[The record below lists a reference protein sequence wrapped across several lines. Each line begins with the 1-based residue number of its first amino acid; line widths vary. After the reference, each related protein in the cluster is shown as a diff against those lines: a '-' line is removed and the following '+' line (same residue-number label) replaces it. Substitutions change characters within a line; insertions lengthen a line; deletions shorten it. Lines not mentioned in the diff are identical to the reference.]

1 MGETLSFKYGKKVL
15 PVILLLD
22 ASGSMSD
29 NGKIGTLNE
38 AVREMLQ
45 SFAEASTNNV
55 DIHVAVVKFGGD
67 AQIAMPLGAASTL
80 SENYGDLRAGGMTP
94 LGKALTLAK
103 QNIIERK
110 DVIPSAGT
118 YRPMVVLVS
127 DGMPNDEWHAPLDSF
142 VKQGRSSKC
151 TRMAMGIRVPKGT
164 PAYSVLE
171 EFVSDKE
178 FVFSADQADQIK
190 NFFKFVTISTIAM
203 TGASSANAA
212 SSVRAVIDADD
223 DDDDDDDLF

>member
-1 MGETLSFKYGKKVL
+1 MEEKLSFKYGKKVL

-22 ASGSMSD
+22 ASGSMSN
-29 NGKIGTLNE
+29 NGNINTLNE
-38 AVREMLQ
+38 AVKDMLQ
-45 SFAEASTNNV
+45 SFADASDNNA
-55 DIHVAVVKFGGD
+55 DIHVAIVKFGGD
-67 AQIAMPLGAASTL
+67 AQIVMPLQLAGDVL
-80 SENYGDLRAGGMTP
+80 KNYNDLRADGTTP

-127 DGMPNDEWHAPLDSF
+127 DGMPNDDWRGPLDMF
-142 VKQGRSSKC
+142 VKNGRSAKC
-151 TRMAMGIRVPKGT
+151 SRMAMGIGVPKGT

-178 FVFSADQADQIK
+178 FVFSADQADHIK

-203 TGASSANAA
+203 TSASSARATASAQAVFNA
-212 SSVRAVIDADD
+212 